1 MDFEEDVIQLP
12 AYTLLEVLTSGGKK
26 KKKKTNVGLVW
37 RLFLNTQI
45 N

>member
-12 AYTLLEVLTSGGKK
+12 AYTLPEVLTSGG

>member
-12 AYTLLEVLTSGGKK
+12 AYTLPEVLTSGE
-26 KKKKTNVGLVW
+26 KKKTNVGLVW